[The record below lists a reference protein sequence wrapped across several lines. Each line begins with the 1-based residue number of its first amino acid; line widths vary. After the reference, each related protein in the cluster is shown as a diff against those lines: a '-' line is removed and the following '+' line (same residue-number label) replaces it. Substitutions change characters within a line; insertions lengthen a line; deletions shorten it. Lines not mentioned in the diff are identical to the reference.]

1 MATTGPT
8 PFVFNLGGRDAA
20 ASPQTVEVRHVTVPG
35 PDDKPTWTLAL
46 EPSAKGHN
54 LSVQVRFTA
63 DDADVVEAMLAR
75 LLAVAATGQT
85 GAVLLAGLARDLSTD
100 PDSGQKLAT
109 TMAEAA
115 RAAVVQSS

>member
-1 MATTGPT
+1 MATTDPS
-8 PFVFNLGGRDAA
+8 FVFNLGSRPLGA
-20 ASPQTVEVRHVTVPG
+20 PQTVEVRHVSVPG
-35 PDDKPTWTLAL
+35 TDDKPVWTLAL
-46 EPSAKGHN
+46 EPSAKGHQ
-54 LSVQVRFTA
+54 LSAQVRFSA

-85 GAVLLAGLARDLSTD
+85 GATLLANLARDLSTD
-100 PDSGQKLAT
+100 PDSGQKLAA